1 MSQTTSFQLFSCEKL
16 PNVKQLQSQT
26 ELRNILLQ
34 ETGGGEAFIQ
44 RAIETITQLVIHA
57 AVGKEE
63 PLLAEL
69 RRLGYSESDIT
80 SALAQ
85 AWLEETETFA
95 LPKIAQKQKFQKKG
109 GIIFVALIITC
120 LLATIFIFG
129 FRHIFP
135 DLIGTLLAFPPLIAL
150 PATIFYVLVYWI
162 LKKIWRV

>member
-1 MSQTTSFQLFSCEKL
+1 MLKQTYPCAELGAFQSLAEQK
-16 PNVKQLQSQT
+16 
-26 ELRNILLQ
+26 ELRQALIA

-57 AVGKEE
+57 AVGKKE

-69 RRLGYSESDIT
+69 RKLGYSELEIT
-80 SALAQ
+80 TALAQ

-95 LPKIAQKQKFQKKG
+95 LPKIAQTQKFQKKG